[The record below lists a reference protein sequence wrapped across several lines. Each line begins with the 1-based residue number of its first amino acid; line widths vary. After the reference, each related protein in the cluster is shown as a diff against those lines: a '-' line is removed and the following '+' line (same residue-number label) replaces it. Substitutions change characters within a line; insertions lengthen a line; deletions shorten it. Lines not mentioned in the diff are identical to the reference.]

1 MRWLAS
7 LTTVLVESVGEASVF
22 FPFFLFF
29 FFFSGVSTAADS
41 DAGDRREVIN
51 STK

>member
-1 MRWLAS
+1 
-7 LTTVLVESVGEASVF
+7 LTILLVDSVGDASAF

-41 DAGDRREVIN
+41 DAGDKREEIN